1 MKLLDFGIAKLL
13 EVDAATELRDETVT
27 QLRAM
32 TLDYAS
38 PEQVSGGTVTTVS
51 DVYSLGV
58 VLYRLLT
65 GQSPYGAARERRA
78 AHGARS

>member
-1 MKLLDFGIAKLL
+1 MRRA
-13 EVDAATELRDETVT
+13 T

-65 GQSPYGAARERRA
+65 GKSPYARAQPTTRSAWRR
-78 AHGARS
+78 S

>member
-1 MKLLDFGIAKLL
+1 
-13 EVDAATELRDETVT
+13 
-27 QLRAM
+27 M
-32 TLDYAS
+32 TLEYAS

-65 GQSPYGAARERRA
+65 GKSPYGVRTTTRSAWRR
-78 AHGARS
+78 S